1 MQCSYSCPQSQP
13 EKFQQLSLG
22 ACRPFLRSNRR
33 PRACVQG
40 RCLAFRSTHRLTL
53 TLPLTQAQ
61 AQAQAQ
67 APHTRPLSLSRTHSH
82 RLLRLTLCARAP
94 SGQARPTQRP
104 HVLAPPPII
113 TLVAGRTAHH
123 ASLAAAVL
131 WPRGMRIHALHHC
144 RAYTRDS
151 PTFPSDRSSPTHLL
165 SRPMTSAPPASPLP
179 PRTWTATPTPSPIT
193 ARTLPRRP
201 SAMPE
206 RTHGVSLL
214 SLTDCIKAPSHLSL
228 QRLT

>member
-1 MQCSYSCPQSQP
+1 MLVFLPP
-13 EKFQQLSLG
+13 EPTRKVSAIEFGCLQAVPALKQTTTCVRAWGVFGVPFHTQADSHSPTHSGSGSGSGSGTTHTPSLS
-22 ACRPFLRSNRR
+22 
-33 PRACVQG
+33 
-40 RCLAFRSTHRLTL
+40 HTL
-53 TLPLTQAQ
+53 TPTASPNLVCKGPI
-61 AQAQAQ
+61 
-67 APHTRPLSLSRTHSH
+67 RP
-82 RLLRLTLCARAP
+82 
-94 SGQARPTQRP
+94 GQANTTPTR
-104 HVLAPPPII
+104 VGTTPPII

-206 RTHGVSLL
+206 RTQGVSLL
-214 SLTDCIKAPSHLSL
+214 SLTDCIRAPSHLSL